1 MYSKHIIKVIIWAML
16 IFAIATCGSEGSSS
30 GESSDES
37 SATDAIVLTDQFF
50 STDSFDESS
59 ATDAIVL
66 TDQFFSTDSF
76 IAAGWKKSK
85 EYDTATVPESTE
97 IWYGFF
103 QQKDIEIRFYAS
115 HEAAIEHGVPAAE
128 GSIEGAVKRSKGG
141 NLLDVS
147 GGSFTGYS
155 DFLVAGN
162 AVLLCEFDR
171 TKCDVL
177 VSTLK

>member
-30 GESSDES
+30 GESS
-37 SATDAIVLTDQFF
+37 
-50 STDSFDESS
+50 DESS

-115 HEAAIEHGVPAAE
+115 HEAAIEHG
-128 GSIEGAVKRSKGG
+128 
-141 NLLDVS
+141 
-147 GGSFTGYS
+147 T
-155 DFLVAGN
+155 
-162 AVLLCEFDR
+162 C
-171 TKCDVL
+171 
-177 VSTLK
+177 

>member
-30 GESSDES
+30 SESS
-37 SATDAIVLTDQFF
+37 
-50 STDSFDESS
+50 DESS

-85 EYDTATVPESTE
+85 EYDTATVPESIE

-115 HEAAIEHGVPAAE
+115 HEAAIEHGVPSAE
-128 GSIEGAVKRSKGG
+128 ESIEGAVKRSKGG
-141 NLLDVS
+141 ELLDVS
-147 GGSFTGYS
+147 GGSFTGYA

-171 TKCDVL
+171 TKCDAL
-177 VSTLK
+177 VSRLK

>member
-30 GESSDES
+30 DESSDES
-37 SATDAIVLTDQFF
+37 SATDAT
-50 STDSFDESS
+50 
-59 ATDAIVL
+59 VL

-115 HEAAIEHGVPAAE
+115 HEAAIEHGVPSAE
-128 GSIEGAVKRSKGG
+128 ESIEGAVKRSKGG
-141 NLLDVS
+141 ELLDVS
-147 GGSFTGYS
+147 GGSFTGYA

-171 TKCDVL
+171 TKCDAL
-177 VSTLK
+177 VSELK

>member
-30 GESSDES
+30 SESS
-37 SATDAIVLTDQFF
+37 
-50 STDSFDESS
+50 DESS

-85 EYDTATVPESTE
+85 EYDTATVPESIE

-115 HEAAIEHGVPAAE
+115 HEAAIEHGVPSAE
-128 GSIEGAVKRSKGG
+128 ESIEGAVKRSKGG
-141 NLLDVS
+141 ELLDVS
-147 GGSFTGYS
+147 GGSFTGYA

-171 TKCDVL
+171 TKCDAL
-177 VSTLK
+177 VSELK

>member
-37 SATDAIVLTDQFF
+37 SATDAT
-50 STDSFDESS
+50 
-59 ATDAIVL
+59 VL

-85 EYDTATVPESTE
+85 EYDTATVPESIE

-115 HEAAIEHGVPAAE
+115 HEAAIEHGVPSAE
-128 GSIEGAVKRSKGG
+128 ESIEGAVKRSKGG
-141 NLLDVS
+141 ELLDVS
-147 GGSFTGYS
+147 GGSFTGYA

-171 TKCDVL
+171 TKCDAL
-177 VSTLK
+177 VSELK

>member
-30 GESSDES
+30 SESSDES
-37 SATDAIVLTDQFF
+37 SATDAT
-50 STDSFDESS
+50 
-59 ATDAIVL
+59 VL

-85 EYDTATVPESTE
+85 EYDTATVPESIE

-115 HEAAIEHGVPAAE
+115 HEAAIEHGVPSAE
-128 GSIEGAVKRSKGG
+128 ESIEGAVKRSKGG
-141 NLLDVS
+141 ELLDVS
-147 GGSFTGYS
+147 GGSFTGYA

-171 TKCDVL
+171 TKCDAL
-177 VSTLK
+177 VSGLK

>member
-50 STDSFDESS
+50 STDSF
-59 ATDAIVL
+59 
-66 TDQFFSTDSF
+66 

-85 EYDTATVPESTE
+85 ENDTATVPESTE

>member
-30 GESSDES
+30 SESSDES
-37 SATDAIVLTDQFF
+37 SATDAT
-50 STDSFDESS
+50 
-59 ATDAIVL
+59 VL

-115 HEAAIEHGVPAAE
+115 HEAAIEHGVPSAE
-128 GSIEGAVKRSKGG
+128 ESIEGAVKRSKGG
-141 NLLDVS
+141 ELLDVS
-147 GGSFTGYS
+147 GGSFTGYA

-171 TKCDVL
+171 TKCDAL
-177 VSTLK
+177 VSELK

>member
-1 MYSKHIIKVIIWAML
+1 MYSKHIIKVIILAML
-16 IFAIATCGSEGSSS
+16 IFVIATCGSEGSSS
-30 GESSDES
+30 SENS
-37 SATDAIVLTDQFF
+37 
-50 STDSFDESS
+50 DESS

-85 EYDTATVPESTE
+85 EYDTATVPESIE
-97 IWYGFF
+97 IRYGFF

-115 HEAAIEHGVPAAE
+115 HEAAIEHGVPSAE
-128 GSIEGAVKRSKGG
+128 ESIEGAVKRSKGG
-141 NLLDVS
+141 ELLDVS
-147 GGSFTGYS
+147 GGSFTGYA

-171 TKCDVL
+171 TKCDAL
-177 VSTLK
+177 VSELK

>member
-1 MYSKHIIKVIIWAML
+1 MKSIKISKSTILAFFVGISLTA
-16 IFAIATCGSEGSSS
+16 CGSTSPADQTIIDDDSAAVSVVLSDQHFTPGSF
-30 GESSDES
+30 
-37 SATDAIVLTDQFF
+37 TT
-50 STDSFDESS
+50 
-59 ATDAIVL
+59 
-66 TDQFFSTDSF
+66 
-76 IAAGWKKSK
+76 AGWKKSK
-85 EYDTATVPESTE
+85 QYETATVPESIE

-115 HEAAIEHGVPAAE
+115 HEAALEYGVPAAE

-171 TKCDVL
+171 TKCDLL
-177 VSTLK
+177 VSALK